1 MTTKAAPDDRPARR
15 LGLHGVPLGWIG
27 LAVCL
32 VMISTLSCSATASAT
47 RPLTV
52 SLTFDDGLADQM
64 TAQQLLKN
72 HGMVGTFYI
81 NSSFIGVPGG
91 T

>member
-32 VMISTLSCSATASAT
+32 VMISTLFLFGY
-47 RPLTV
+47 R
-52 SLTFDDGLADQM
+52 
-64 TAQQLLKN
+64 
-72 HGMVGTFYI
+72 VGDPSPDSQPY
-81 NSSFIGVPGG
+81 VR
-91 T
+91 